1 MLMLPH
7 AASGA
12 NWLLDV
18 CSNLTESTYCTENA
32 APHQWRCVNTVKG
45 SCEEK
50 LLQLR
55 MMVVMEV
62 VVVVVMKRTRK

>member
-1 MLMLPH
+1 MLMLSH

-50 LLQLR
+50 LLLLQ
-55 MMVVMEV
+55 MMVVEV
-62 VVVVVMKRTRK
+62 VVAVMMKRTRK